1 MPEISI
7 STAVDQV
14 NAVLREA
21 FEGTTTSWSY
31 FTDGPPES
39 ALFGTL
45 AKLSAAE
52 ASQPIGGTSI
62 AAHVQ
67 HTAFGLRVSA
77 AWVRGDRSPNDWK
90 ESWAVTTVDDGAW
103 ARLQQQLRQDYEALF
118 TAIAGQGGSS
128 VEAFGGAVGAVAH
141 VAYHLGAIRQKL
153 KGR

>member
-1 MPEISI
+1 MAEISLPM
-7 STAVDQV
+7 AVDQV

-21 FEGTTTSWSY
+21 FEGSPSSWSY

-45 AKLSAAE
+45 AKLTAAE

-77 AWVRGDRSPNDWK
+77 AWVRGDRGPNDWK
-90 ESWAVTTVDDGAW
+90 ESWAVTTVDDAAW
-103 ARLQQQLRQDYEALF
+103 ARLQQQLRHDYEALF
-118 TAIAGQGGSS
+118 ATIASHGGAS

-153 KGR
+153 KSR